1 MHSMA
6 MEFSVDFAVLE
17 HLRGYP
23 DDLHRY
29 ANLMKQAHPRGQSA
43 VAFLLGRPGSGDFVE
58 TVCRY
63 VRDGVAIITAVA
75 AAEAAGLPPRDF
87 LDRVASRE
95 DFPAPL
101 WRRDHRALWRRDEVA
116 AYLRAWKERASS

>member
-1 MHSMA
+1 VTA
-6 MEFSVDFAVLE
+6 EFSEDFAVLE

-23 DDLHRY
+23 EDLHRY

-43 VAFLLGRPGSGDFVE
+43 VGFLLGRPGAGDFVE

-63 VRDGVAIITAVA
+63 VRDGIEILTAVE
-75 AAEAAGLPPRDF
+75 AAEAAGLSPQDF
-87 LDRVASRE
+87 LNRLASRE

-101 WRRDHRALWRRDEVA
+101 FRRDHRAVWRRDEVA
-116 AYLRAWKERASS
+116 AYLRTWAS